1 MQDDTHIALLDDHLD
16 GNLNKEE
23 TDKLI
28 SELEENNNL
37 KELLGILAITRES
50 IRSSGYRQTIQ
61 DIHQDFTNNRSEAK
75 IVKFSPLK
83 WWIGIA
89 ASLTLIL
96 IAGKYWVQNLPEN
109 LYEEKY
115 IAYQIPTMRSN
126 GEEGERLENDFIN
139 KNWDSVIRSV
149 SLKDNNRKNLFLA
162 GVSYFELGDFTN
174 SLRYLNK
181 LEEINSSSTD
191 RLFEDETDYYLFLS
205 HLKSK
210 NYNKALF
217 FMQKITSDP
226 THSYHKSFGQ
236 KDWVKLKVIEVS
248 KP

>member
-1 MQDDTHIALLDDHLD
+1 MPTPP
-16 GNLNKEE
+16 
-23 TDKLI
+23 T
-28 SELEENNNL
+28 
-37 KELLGILAITRES
+37 
-50 IRSSGYRQTIQ
+50 
-61 DIHQDFTNNRSEAK
+61 AK
-75 IVKFSPLK
+75 VVKFNPHG
-83 WWIGIA
+83 WWMGIA

-96 IAGKYWVQNLPEN
+96 IAGNYWVQNLPEN

-126 GEEGERLENDFIN
+126 GEEGEELEEDFKN

-162 GVSYFELGDFTN
+162 GVSYFESGDFTN
-174 SLRYLNK
+174 SLKYLNK

-191 RLFEDETDYYLFLS
+191 RLFEDETDYYLFLN

-217 FMQKITSDP
+217 FLQKITSDP
-226 THSYHKSFGQ
+226 THSYHNSFDK
-236 KDWVKLKVIEVS
+236 KDWVKLQVMEVF